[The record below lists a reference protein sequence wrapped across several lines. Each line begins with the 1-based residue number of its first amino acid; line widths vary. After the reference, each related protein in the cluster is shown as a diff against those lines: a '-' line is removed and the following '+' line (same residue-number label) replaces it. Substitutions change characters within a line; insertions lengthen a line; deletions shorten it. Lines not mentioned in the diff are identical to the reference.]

1 VNARNVN
8 GEIFSARNV
17 DDNEVRVI
25 EVKSAMHRRR
35 DNTITLVPRGKP
47 GDSADVSIGPGE

>member
-1 VNARNVN
+1 MVVN
-8 GEIFSARNV
+8 GEIFKARNI

-25 EVKSAMHRRR
+25 DVKSAMHRRR